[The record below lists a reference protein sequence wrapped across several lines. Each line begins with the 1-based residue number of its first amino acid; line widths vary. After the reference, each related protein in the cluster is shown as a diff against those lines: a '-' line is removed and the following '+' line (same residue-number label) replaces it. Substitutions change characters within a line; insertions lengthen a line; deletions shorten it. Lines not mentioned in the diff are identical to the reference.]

1 MKNLPTAF
9 LTGLSL
15 ITFIGVG
22 DGIPRRHCLFKGGDG
37 IPRMDCLFNGW
48 DGITRRDCLFNGW
61 GLGIPRRDCLCK

>member
-48 DGITRRDCLFNGW
+48 DGITRRDCLFKGGEW
-61 GLGIPRRDCLCK
+61 YS

>member
-37 IPRMDCLFNGW
+37 IPRMDCLFN
-48 DGITRRDCLFNGW
+48 DLVS
-61 GLGIPRRDCLCK
+61 